1 MTNNKMMNRAEGI
14 ETFVRDHMTGD
25 DLATVI
31 DYMNSYDGSFA
42 DCEYILMDEFDEIL
56 KDESPMTVARAIHK
70 GIFDPN
76 DDYFKVVYDGED
88 MALFSV
94 DWEEIVEDA
103 ESRIDNIIDHLVNHY
118 SGDTGFNELDD
129 MVLADDD
136 ALFDEHFEEVEQ
148 SDMPHIA

>member
-1 MTNNKMMNRAEGI
+1 MTTTTMTRNEAI
-14 ETFVRDHMTGD
+14 ETFVRNHMTGD

-31 DYMNSYDGSFA
+31 DYMNSYDGSFS
-42 DCEYILMDEFDEIL
+42 DCEYILMEDFDEIL
-56 KDESPMTVARAIHK
+56 QGESPTTVACAIHK

-88 MALFSV
+88 MALFSA
-94 DWEEIVEDA
+94 DWEEVVEDA
-103 ESRIDNIIDHLVNHY
+103 ESRIDDIIDHLVNLY

-129 MVLADDD
+129 MILADDD

-148 SDMPHIA
+148 GDLPHIA

>member
-1 MTNNKMMNRAEGI
+1 MTTTTMTRAEAI

-88 MALFSV
+88 MALFFC
-94 DWEEIVEDA
+94 
-103 ESRIDNIIDHLVNHY
+103 RLGRNRGRRGKPYRRYHRPF
-118 SGDTGFNELDD
+118 G
-129 MVLADDD
+129 
-136 ALFDEHFEEVEQ
+136 Q
-148 SDMPHIA
+148 SL

>member
-1 MTNNKMMNRAEGI
+1 MTNEKMMTRATAI
-14 ETFVRDHMTGD
+14 ENFVREHLTGD

-42 DCEYILMDEFDEIL
+42 DCEYILMEDFDEIL

-88 MALFSV
+88 MALFSA
-94 DWEEIVEDA
+94 DWEEVVEDA
-103 ESRIDNIIDHLVNHY
+103 ESRIDDIIDHLVNHY

-129 MVLADDD
+129 MILADDD
-136 ALFDEHFEEVEQ
+136 ALFDEHFEEIEQ
-148 SDMPHIA
+148 GDLPHIA